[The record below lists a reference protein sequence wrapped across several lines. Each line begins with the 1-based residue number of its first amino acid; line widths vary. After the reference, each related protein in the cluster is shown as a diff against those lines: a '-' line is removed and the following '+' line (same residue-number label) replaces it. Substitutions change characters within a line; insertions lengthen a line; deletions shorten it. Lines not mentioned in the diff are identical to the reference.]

1 MRNCSV
7 PEYLQRALL
16 QRAQRDQM
24 DESKSQMTQ
33 RLARVAST
41 LQCQRTGVAPKAVT
55 AILSENTLVVTM
67 EDALTPVERD
77 LVQTP
82 QGATQVQDFHR
93 QLFASSFESMREM
106 IKTITGRDVREAT
119 AEIETNVGAIA
130 HAFKSGA
137 MVQVFL
143 LNPEEDSYQGSD
155 RESMERADDDGFHP
169 PAQVDD
175 SEASETS

>member
-1 MRNCSV
+1 
-7 PEYLQRALL
+7 
-16 QRAQRDQM
+16 M

-41 LQCQRTGVAPKAVT
+41 LQRQRTGVAPKAVT

-67 EDALTPVERD
+67 EGALTPVERA
-77 LVQTP
+77 LVRTP
-82 QGATQVQDFHR
+82 QGAAQVQEFHR
-93 QLFASSFESMREM
+93 QLFASSSESMREK

-119 AEIETNVGAIA
+119 AEIETNAGAIA
-130 HAFKSGA
+130 HVFNSGA

-143 LNPEEDSYQGSD
+143 LTPELESYQGSD

-169 PAQVDD
+169 PTQVDG
-175 SEASETS
+175 SEGSETT